1 MITPLPVRVAP
12 GPDEAMDSYIE
23 RVAAA
28 NALPIT
34 PFTHHLKRLSGSTLR
49 FLNAAPSPGLVATL
63 ARLTD
68 TPESALHE
76 LTLSRYEVVPSIDNH
91 HRYAAR
97 AASAKGWFS
106 LIRTQACPAC
116 VGEGQP
122 WASYWRLPW
131 VTACLKHGCLL
142 ITRCPGCRVKLRS
155 TRLQGL
161 RAGGFT
167 SLCGNPR
174 ATGRV
179 PQCEQDLGT
188 APRVPAESPIF
199 AQQKVVLEALRG
211 RVVLCHAEPVAGT
224 EYLRRA
230 RSIAVLLFHTVAIST
245 ATGLPAWAQQ
255 VRAEAQARTKER
267 GPRWGV
273 SAPDCPQSR
282 AAVFLI
288 AHQILTGPVGA
299 GRRSLDAWLDLV
311 PPSNEGTR
319 AWAEDHTTTPD
330 AISYLI
336 G

>member
-1 MITPLPVRVAP
+1 MITRLPVRVTP
-12 GPDEAMDSYIE
+12 GADEAMDSYIE

-49 FLNAAPSPGLVATL
+49 FLNAAPSPALVDTL
-63 ARLTD
+63 AGLTQA
-68 TPESALHE
+68 PASALHQ
-76 LTLSRYEVVPSIDNH
+76 LTLSRYEVVPRIDNQ

-97 AASAKGWFS
+97 TASAKGWFS

-116 VGEGQP
+116 VSEGQP

-131 VTACLKHGCLL
+131 VVACLRHACLL
-142 ITRCPGCRVKLRS
+142 MTRCPGCGMKLRS

-161 RAGGFT
+161 RASGFT

-179 PQCEQDLGT
+179 PQCEHDLGT
-188 APRVPAESPIF
+188 TSRTPAGESVL
-199 AQQKVVLEALRG
+199 AQQQGVLEALRG
-211 RVVLCHAEPVAGT
+211 GTVLCHAEPVTGT
-224 EYLRRA
+224 EYLRRV
-230 RSIAVLLFHTVAIST
+230 RSVAVLLFHTVAIST

-255 VRAEAQARTKER
+255 LRAEAQARTKAR

-273 SAPDCPQSR
+273 SAPDCPQLR
-282 AAVFLI
+282 AAAFLI
-288 AHQILTGPVGA
+288 AHQILTGSVGA
-299 GRRSLDAWLDLV
+299 GRGSLDTWLDLV

>member
-1 MITPLPVRVAP
+1 MITPLPVRVTP
-12 GPDEAMDSYIE
+12 GPNEAMDSYIE

-28 NALPIT
+28 NVLAIT

-49 FLNAAPSPGLVATL
+49 FLNAAPSPELVATL

-76 LTLSRYEVVPSIDNH
+76 LTLSRYEVVPEIHNH

-167 SLCGNPR
+167 PLCGNPR

-179 PQCEQDLGT
+179 PQCEDDLGT
-188 APRVPAESPIF
+188 TALTLAGQPVLV
-199 AQQKVVLEALRG
+199 QQQVVLAALRG
-211 RVVLCHAEPVAGT
+211 STVFCHGEPVTGT
-224 EYLRRA
+224 EYLRRV

-245 ATGLPAWAQQ
+245 ATGLPAWAQKL
-255 VRAEAQARTKER
+255 RAEAQARTKER

-299 GRRSLDAWLDLV
+299 GRGSLDVWLDLV